1 MKLPIGVQIYSV
13 RDFAMADLESTLKE
27 ISSFG
32 YDGIELAGFYDKTPE
47 EYAKLLEKYNLK
59 AMSAHVSY
67 YEMRDDMKKV
77 IENCKTVGCKY
88 IAIPWLDPDY
98 RMDGIY
104 GNETVDTIYKCSEMA
119 KEADM
124 GLLYHNHDFE
134 FQKIDGEYM
143 LDILYSKVP
152 SLLVEQDTCW
162 VQHGGEDP
170 LKYLKKYANRTPVL
184 HLKDYVGHK
193 KDGNFQLRPNGYGE
207 VDIKGMVEAAP
218 QCGVEWLVVEQ
229 DHPSMDLNSLEC
241 AKKSIDYLKSIVK
254 EV

>member
-1 MKLPIGVQIYSV
+1 MKLPIGIQIYSV

-104 GNETVDTIYKCSEMA
+104 GNETNEDKYQKTAPDKPPDTPLPAVSANSGIRQTGNRSFSPECRLPCSRRRNSPP
-119 KEADM
+119 
-124 GLLYHNHDFE
+124 H
-134 FQKIDGEYM
+134 
-143 LDILYSKVP
+143 
-152 SLLVEQDTCW
+152 
-162 VQHGGEDP
+162 P
-170 LKYLKKYANRTPVL
+170 L
-184 HLKDYVGHK
+184 
-193 KDGNFQLRPNGYGE
+193 
-207 VDIKGMVEAAP
+207 P
-218 QCGVEWLVVEQ
+218 QRRSSGA
-229 DHPSMDLNSLEC
+229 H
-241 AKKSIDYLKSIVK
+241 A
-254 EV
+254 